1 MGRVIILPED
11 GRMGFYGDDNHNQK
25 KGGGGIDKWK
35 DEMLWSF
42 CFPCFIFLLCILSL
56 SEKPSSFTFLSFFL
70 SHNAQVPS
78 FNLYM

>member
-1 MGRVIILPED
+1 
-11 GRMGFYGDDNHNQK
+11 
-25 KGGGGIDKWK
+25 
-35 DEMLWSF
+35 MLWSF

-78 FNLYM
+78 FNLTHICNRTSCPSLAGFDPSLWLLRYLHQRYSESQEKK